1 MLIHPVPRLDRPHQI
16 ISLFWHWTLKHPV
29 VVLRSRQRKN
39 VVDKEAVLHGRDRQ
53 VNILRWKGY

>member
-1 MLIHPVPRLDRPHQI
+1 MLTIETQTVDRPPM
-16 ISLFWHWTLKHPV
+16 ISLFWRRSLKHPV
-29 VVLRSRQRKN
+29 VMLRSRQRKN